1 MEEKKAAEAKWQQI
15 EADLADDSWK
25 KGFAGSGPDGEQ
37 VQAAL
42 EGLFDELKK
51 LSESAKA
58 FAGELQKK
66 ENQQ

>member
-1 MEEKKAAEAKWQQI
+1 MDEKKAAEAKWQQI

-25 KGFAGSGPDGEQ
+25 QGFNDGSPESEQ

-51 LSESAKA
+51 LSQSAKA
-58 FAGELQKK
+58 FADELKEK